1 MGYGSLHDLIENE
14 RAHKE
19 TGINLKDEI
28 NNVDISLACR
38 RFPSIV
44 LGNSPLVE
52 LYDENVCC
60 SDVQSALAAQICQ
73 EFRSSSGAEKW
84 NSPDRLSETWPS
96 LCPSPTLSNIDSSLL
111 RKESSSTMPF
121 SSDPQT
127 VGTVEKSDVVVT
139 LEGSPANTGLE
150 SQNNAEPV
158 ELILDKSISFIP
170 GLQKRHCRQLENCGF
185 HTVGFSVLSATAFQ
199 V

>member
-1 MGYGSLHDLIENE
+1 MGYNSLHDLIENE
-14 RAHKE
+14 RAQKDS
-19 TGINLKDEI
+19 GINLKDEM

-38 RFPSIV
+38 RFPSII

-60 SDVQSALAAQICQ
+60 SDVQSVLAAQIC
-73 EFRSSSGAEKW
+73 EEILSSSDAEKW
-84 NSPDRLSETWPS
+84 DGPDRLSETWSS
-96 LCPSPTLSNIDSSLL
+96 LCPSPTLSNINASLL

-121 SSDPQT
+121 SSQPQT
-127 VGTVEKSDVVVT
+127 VGTKEKSDVLVT
-139 LEGSPANTGLE
+139 LEGSPANMGLE

-185 HTVGFSVLSATAFQ
+185 HTVGFSVLSAATFH